1 MRLSLCA
8 GEAMIPANYRIAI
21 ICNLLPEFLGY
32 GGFLQRGLQ
41 KICHVQHFVPG
52 EELEGFDEYWY
63 IDDGPTAYME
73 PKFHP
78 ATYFAM
84 DMVVK
89 PYWWLD
95 PVEHYFERMGNFDR
109 NFTTSTASMQ
119 YCADRGMDAPMLG
132 FAADPDYHKPHD
144 VKREYDWIAVWHNCG
159 DRIDATEAAYN
170 AFPGGRWLWAGNEL
184 YADYISRGKCALNY
198 LRGDIVNMRTF
209 EVMAIG
215 TPLINS
221 RHEDMDYYGFVEGEH
236 YLGFENVLE
245 MLDQIAWVQT
255 NRDET
260 NQMALRAR
268 EFVLSKHTYYHRAM
282 EILGDK

>member
-52 EELEGFDEYWY
+52 DELEGFDEYWY

-73 PKFHP
+73 PKYRP

-109 NFTTSTASMQ
+109 NFTTSTA
-119 YCADRGMDAPMLG
+119 
-132 FAADPDYHKPHD
+132 
-144 VKREYDWIAVWHNCG
+144 
-159 DRIDATEAAYN
+159 
-170 AFPGGRWLWAGNEL
+170 
-184 YADYISRGKCALNY
+184 
-198 LRGDIVNMRTF
+198 
-209 EVMAIG
+209 
-215 TPLINS
+215 
-221 RHEDMDYYGFVEGEH
+221 
-236 YLGFENVLE
+236 
-245 MLDQIAWVQT
+245 
-255 NRDET
+255 
-260 NQMALRAR
+260 
-268 EFVLSKHTYYHRAM
+268 
-282 EILGDK
+282 